1 MNLLLNV
8 RPLKDGLKSF
18 LGENHNVFYSS
29 FSRPGMGKVH
39 ICPNIW
45 TYEGWTYEFP
55 VEELKDWEN
64 LLGKIKL
71 KYLFDTASRHD

>member
-18 LGENHNVFYSS
+18 LGENYNVHYYSS
-29 FSRPGMGKVH
+29 PRRPGVGKVY
-39 ICPNIW
+39 ILPNLW
-45 TYEGWTYEFP
+45 MYEFP

>member
-8 RPLKDGLKSF
+8 KPLKDGLKGF
-18 LGENHNVFYSS
+18 LGENHNVHYYSS
-29 FSRPGMGKVH
+29 LRRPGMGKVY
-39 ICPNIW
+39 IFPNM
-45 TYEGWTYEFP
+45 WTYEFP

>member
-8 RPLKDGLKSF
+8 KLLKDGLGSF
-18 LGENHNVFYSS
+18 LGENHNVHYYSS
-29 FSRPGMGKVH
+29 IHRPGMGK
-39 ICPNIW
+39 IYIFPNL
-45 TYEGWTYEFP
+45 WTYEFP

-71 KYLFDTASRHD
+71 KYLFDTASHHD

>member
-8 RPLKDGLKSF
+8 KLLADGLKSF
-18 LGENHNVFYSS
+18 LGENYDVGYCSS
-29 FSRPGMGKVH
+29 PSRPGMGKVH
-39 ICPNIW
+39 ICPN
-45 TYEGWTYEFP
+45 TWTYEFP

>member
-8 RPLKDGLKSF
+8 KLLKDGLKSF
-18 LGENHNVFYSS
+18 LGGNHNVHYHSS
-29 FSRPGMGKVH
+29 LRRPGMGKVY
-39 ICPNIW
+39 IFPNM
-45 TYEGWTYEFP
+45 WTYEFP

-71 KYLFDTASRHD
+71 KYLFDTANRHG